1 MTFHLHCLV
10 FTFLVFHFLITAF
23 TPTMF
28 FVFIRVLHSLKTLM
42 APAEFCICPW
52 LALPEKCVDSCSV
65 LYLSV
70 AYTPKTIC
78 WFMKCFVYISMACS
92 LQIHCWFL
100 QCFVIRSGVYPLN
113 IVLIPTVFC
122 IYPSPAFSKHCADS
136 YCILYLSMACI
147 LPTLCQFLQHFAFIH
162 CRQSIPIPTVFC
174 IYPWPAPG
182 ERWSQVPELSV
193 QHLGQWKTLLLATSE
208 KEMRTIQPEVR
219 EHTLAQLVTPQ
230 L

>member
-28 FVFIRVLHSLKTLM
+28 FVFIRVLHSLKTVM

-78 WFMKCFVYISMACS
+78 WFMKCFVYISMACN
-92 LQIHCWFL
+92 LQILCWFL
-100 QCFVIRSGVYPLN
+100 QCFVFIHGLHFPN
-113 IVLIPTVFC
+113 TVLIPTAFC
-122 IYPSPAFSKHCADS
+122 IYSWPAFCLHCANFYS
-136 YCILYLSMACI
+136 ILHLSMTCIPQTACW
-147 LPTLCQFLQHFAFIH
+147 FLQHFAFIL
-162 CRQSIPIPTVFC
+162 CPQPMLIPTVFY

-208 KEMRTIQPEVR
+208 KEMRTIQPEVH